1 MRAMTIALLTL
12 GVSTTAALSG
22 GGKVTST
29 EPGPAIL
36 SDQTTG
42 VMLETMG
49 IQPAT
54 VRTIAEETRVEENPK
69 AAAETSNVPPLP
81 APEKSVKVAEAPPE
95 PTGPLD
101 PRETISQC
109 STCHGVDGIAKIP
122 TAPNIAG
129 SSRGYLETQLKAFR
143 SGKRENEVMSVIAE
157 DLSNAEIKAVAKWYS
172 ALKVTVEVPE

>member
-1 MRAMTIALLTL
+1 MRATMIVLLALTT
-12 GVSTTAALSG
+12 STTAALSG

-29 EPGPAIL
+29 EPGPSVL
-36 SDQTTG
+36 SEETTG
-42 VMLETMG
+42 AMLETMG
-49 IQPAT
+49 IQPAKT
-54 VRTIAEETRVEENPK
+54 RTTEKAPTNEQPADPK
-69 AAAETSNVPPLP
+69 KPVD
-81 APEKSVKVAEAPPE
+81 VAKAKPN

-109 STCHGVDGIAKIP
+109 TTCHGVNGIAKIP

-129 SSRGYLETQLKAFR
+129 SSRGYIESQLKAFR